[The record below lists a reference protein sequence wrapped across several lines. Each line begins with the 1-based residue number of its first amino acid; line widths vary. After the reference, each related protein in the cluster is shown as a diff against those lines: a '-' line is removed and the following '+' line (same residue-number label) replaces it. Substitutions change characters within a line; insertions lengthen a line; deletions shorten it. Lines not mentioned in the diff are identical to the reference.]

1 VYFALNEEQSLLKDA
16 VETFVG
22 DRYSAAKRREFRA
35 NSRGYSLDI
44 WQGLA
49 ELGLLGL
56 PFETRD
62 GGLGG
67 GLTELMTVMEVLG
80 AGFVAEPYLE
90 ELVIAAGVLAQLGHK
105 SQKADWLPRIIAG
118 DAHLALAHFE
128 QTARFNLADVR
139 VRARRRA
146 DGFALDGE
154 KIVVPLAGAADA
166 FVVSARDHGTNT
178 DPAGIGF
185 YLLPQ
190 HAAGV
195 ERRDFRLV
203 DGSIASTLIFR
214 GAVSAEKLAGGYA
227 EFLWTIDRARI
238 AACAEMIGI
247 AATMFQSTLEYLR
260 SRKQFGAALAS
271 FQVIQHR
278 LADMYVSLEQSRSQ
292 LYRAVLYA
300 AGAERER
307 AVAGVKSY
315 VSAAAVKI
323 GEQCIQLHGGIG
335 TTDELNLGNG
345 HKRLL
350 VLATM
355 FGDADSELQRFVR
368 LAS

>member
-1 VYFALNEEQSLLKDA
+1 VHFALNEEQTLLKDA
-16 VETFVG
+16 VESFVG
-22 DRYSAAKRREFRA
+22 DHYSAAKRREFRA
-35 NSRGYSLDI
+35 NSTGYSLAV
-44 WQGLA
+44 WRGLA

-67 GLTELMTVMEVLG
+67 GLTELMTVMEALG
-80 AGFVAEPYLE
+80 SGFVAEPYLE
-90 ELVIAAGVLAQLGHK
+90 ELVIAAGVM
-105 SQKADWLPRIIAG
+105 
-118 DAHLALAHFE
+118 AHLE
-128 QTARFNLADVR
+128 QTARFNLADIR

-146 DGFALDGE
+146 DGFCLDGE

-166 FVVSARDHGTNT
+166 FIVSARDHGTNT

-190 HAAGV
+190 QAAGV

-203 DGSIASTLIFR
+203 DGSIASTLVFR
-214 GAVSAEKLAGGYA
+214 GAVTLEKLSGGYA
-227 EFLWTIDRARI
+227 DFLWVIDRARI

-260 SRKQFGAALAS
+260 ARKQFGAALAS
-271 FQVIQHR
+271 FQAIQHR

-292 LYRAVLYA
+292 LHRAALYA

-307 AVAGVKSY
+307 AVAGMKSY

-335 TTDELNLGNG
+335 ITDELSLGNG

-355 FGDADSELQRFVR
+355 FGDSEFELQRFMR

>member
-1 VYFALNEEQSLLKDA
+1 VHFALNEEQTLLKDA
-16 VETFVG
+16 VESFVG
-22 DRYSAAKRREFRA
+22 DHYSAAKRREFRA
-35 NSRGYSLDI
+35 NSTGYSLAV
-44 WQGLA
+44 WRGLA

-67 GLTELMTVMEVLG
+67 GLTELMTVMEALG
-80 AGFVAEPYLE
+80 SGFVAEPYLE
-90 ELVIAAGVLAQLGHK
+90 ELVIAAGVMAHLG
-105 SQKADWLPRIIAG
+105 QKTQKGDWLPRVIQG

-128 QTARFNLADVR
+128 QTARFNLADIR

-146 DGFALDGE
+146 DGFCLDGE

-166 FVVSARDHGTNT
+166 FIVSARDHGTNT

-190 HAAGV
+190 QAAGV

-203 DGSIASTLIFR
+203 DGSIASTLVFR
-214 GAVSAEKLAGGYA
+214 GAVTLEKLSGGYA
-227 EFLWTIDRARI
+227 DFLWVIDRARI

-260 SRKQFGAALAS
+260 ARKQFGAALAS
-271 FQVIQHR
+271 FQAIQHR

-292 LYRAVLYA
+292 LHRAALYA

-307 AVAGVKSY
+307 AVAGMKSY

-335 TTDELNLGNG
+335 ITDELSLGNG

-355 FGDADSELQRFVR
+355 FGDSEFELQRFMR